1 MKKIILAMVVFAAFI
16 FVVGSVGAFDNSQ
29 ISFFQCAIQCAI
41 GIGITWIAMRK
52 INNEEEK

>member
-41 GIGITWIAMRK
+41 GIGITWIAFAGITK
-52 INNEEEK
+52 KEEK